1 MHNWDW
7 DDLRLIL
14 AVAEHKSFAAAA
26 RLLNVNHTTVLRRVN
41 TFEQEH
47 GLRIFNRLSTGYTL
61 TEAGEELLQTAEIMR
76 GAVSDLA
83 LRLEGKDL
91 KLEGTLRITTCDTIM
106 GSVLPEILE
115 KFSKL
120 HTKIVVELATGN
132 FVTDLAQ
139 RHADVAIRTGDNPSE
154 SLIGRHLADVRFALY
169 ASDEIARQV
178 EGTDPLGFSN
188 WISPDTTFSQMA
200 ITKWIQ
206 SSIPASSIIF
216 KANSLI
222 SLRQAA
228 IAGMGIVPLP
238 RYLGDNTIGL
248 TRLTS
253 QALDQFTTGL
263 WILTHQ
269 DLRHTARVREFI
281 SFVSDELRQHSF

>member
-120 HTKIVVELATGN
+120 HSKIVVELSTGN

-169 ASDEIARQV
+169 ASDEIARQI
-178 EGTDPLGFSN
+178 EGTDPLGFGN

-206 SSIPASSIIF
+206 SAIPASSIIF

>member
-120 HTKIVVELATGN
+120 HSKIVVELSTGN

-169 ASDEIARQV
+169 ASDEIARQI
-178 EGTDPLGFSN
+178 EGTDPLGFGN

-206 SSIPASSIIF
+206 LAIPASSIIF

-228 IAGMGIVPLP
+228 IAGMGIAPLP

-269 DLRHTARVREFI
+269 NLRHTARVREFI

>member
-14 AVAEHKSFAAAA
+14 AVAEHESFAAAA
-26 RLLNVNHTTVLRRVN
+26 RHLNVNHTTVLRRVN
-41 TFEQEH
+41 TFEHSH
-47 GLRIFNRLSTGYTL
+47 GLRIFNRLATGYTL
-61 TEAGEELLQTAEIMR
+61 TDAGAELLRTAEIMR
-76 GAVSDLA
+76 GAVSDLS
-83 LRLEGKDL
+83 LRLEGRDL

-106 GSVLPEILE
+106 GSILPEILE
-115 KFSKL
+115 KFSTL
-120 HTKIVVELATGN
+120 HAKIIVELSTGN

-139 RHADVAIRTGDNPSE
+139 RQADVAIRTGDNPME

-169 ASDEIARQV
+169 AGDEIARLID
-178 EGTDPLGFSN
+178 GNNPLTFN
-188 WISPDTTFSQMA
+188 KWISPDLTFSQMA
-200 ITKWIQ
+200 VTKWVQ
-206 SSIPASSIIF
+206 STIPASSIIF

-238 RYLGDNTIGL
+238 RYLGDNTPGL
-248 TRLTS
+248 TRLRS
-253 QALDQFTTGL
+253 DALDQFTTGL
-263 WILTHQ
+263 WILTHR

-281 SFVSDELRQHSF
+281 SFVSDELRRLSF

>member
-41 TFEQEH
+41 TFEHDH
-47 GLRIFNRLSTGYTL
+47 GLRIFNRLSAGYTL
-61 TEAGEELLQTAEIMR
+61 TEAGEELLRTAEIMR
-76 GAVSDLA
+76 EAVGNLA
-83 LRLEGKDL
+83 IRLEGKDL

-106 GSVLPEILE
+106 GSILPEILE
-115 KFSKL
+115 RFSKL
-120 HTKIVVELATGN
+120 HKKIVVELSTGN

-169 ASDEIARQV
+169 ASDEIAKKIA
-178 EGTDPLGFSN
+178 GTDPLDFNS
-188 WISPDTTFSQMA
+188 WISPDSTFSQMA

-206 SSIPASSIIF
+206 STIPANSIVF

-238 RYLGDNTIGL
+238 CYLGDNTIGL
-248 TRLTS
+248 TRLASRT
-253 QALDQFTTGL
+253 LDQFKTGL
-263 WILTHQ
+263 WILTHK

>member
-14 AVAEHKSFAAAA
+14 AVAEHESFAAAA
-26 RLLNVNHTTVLRRVN
+26 RHLNVNHTTVLRRVN
-41 TFEQEH
+41 TFEHAH
-47 GLRIFNRLSTGYTL
+47 GLRIFNRLSTGYIL
-61 TEAGEELLQTAEIMR
+61 TDAGEELLRAAEIMR
-76 GAVSDLA
+76 GAVSDLS
-83 LRLEGKDL
+83 LRLEGRDL

-106 GSVLPEILE
+106 GSILPEILE
-115 KFSKL
+115 KFTTL
-120 HTKIVVELATGN
+120 HTKIVVELSTGN

-139 RHADVAIRTGDNPSE
+139 RQADVAIRTGDNPME

-169 ASDEIARQV
+169 ACDEIARLID
-178 EGTDPLGFSN
+178 GKNPLTFN
-188 WISPDTTFSQMA
+188 KWISPDLTFSQMA
-200 ITKWIQ
+200 VTKWLQ
-206 SSIPASSIIF
+206 STIPASSIIF

-238 RYLGDNTIGL
+238 RYLGDNTPGL
-248 TRLTS
+248 TRLGS
-253 QALDQFTTGL
+253 DALDQFTTGL
-263 WILTHQ
+263 WILTHR

-281 SFVSDELRQHSF
+281 SFVSDELRRLSF